1 MALPLP
7 KTFRQDM
14 PPAGGFTKPPGFPV
28 AGCVMDDGDKQAC
41 AAASTQRTRSVVF
54 SASTLI
60 VSRPPVDVSPA
71 ACARCPA
78 CDCSFR
84 KRSPARGPAGL
95 VLVAG
100 TIGVSIF
107 GWWRYLADVDER
119 K

>member
-1 MALPLP
+1 M
-7 KTFRQDM
+7 RSRID
-14 PPAGGFTKPPGFPV
+14 
-28 AGCVMDDGDKQAC
+28 
-41 AAASTQRTRSVVF
+41 TRHAIRSLSCIHV
-54 SASTLI
+54 T
-60 VSRPPVDVSPA
+60 VSRPPVDVSFA
-71 ACARCPA
+71 ACAQCPA
-78 CDCSFR
+78 CHCSFR